1 MAPIAKTGY
10 GACSV
15 YSIWNTLTNVLG
27 YVGSTALPKEV
38 RMGMHYHAA
47 FYKRTSDWHKHMWE
61 TGLEH
66 FEMRIVEGPFEC
78 GSQKELTR
86 REEKHRV
93 LLNPQ
98 FNMRKAWLKDQ
109 DTLDRFIVYTKL

>member
-1 MAPIAKTGY
+1 
-10 GACSV
+10 
-15 YSIWNTLTNVLG
+15 
-27 YVGSTALPKEV
+27 
-38 RMGMHYHAA
+38 MGMHYHAA

>member
-78 GSQKELTR
+78 GSQK
-86 REEKHRV
+86 
-93 LLNPQ
+93 
-98 FNMRKAWLKDQ
+98 
-109 DTLDRFIVYTKL
+109 